1 MIWGDHYF
9 WNHPYEA
16 AHNLQGFPCS
26 PYFSQVARKRTE
38 HIYNLTGKLII
49 PMDVSNVIKLCT
61 AESQPR
67 LQKTETH
74 ILNIEVA
81 TVLKIYGE
89 ESTG

>member
-1 MIWGDHYF
+1 M
-9 WNHPYEA
+9 
-16 AHNLQGFPCS
+16 FP
-26 PYFSQVARKRTE
+26 
-38 HIYNLTGKLII
+38 ILLTGCQKENRTHLQLDSKLII
-49 PMDVSNVIKLCT
+49 PMDVSNAIKLCT

-74 ILNIEVA
+74 IPNIEVA